1 MWSGK
6 SADYSILRAFGSTS
20 YYHVSESKLEPQAKK
35 GLFMGYGDDVK
46 GYRIWSPSEGRV
58 ILSRN
63 VVFDENSM
71 VNPTVKS
78 YMLSDSSSSVDK
90 QVEQQDTLDES
101 VPQEEDQPLQSESK
115 SVPSDSSLQ
124 VPNQQSLARER
135 SIRPNFGKPPNRL
148 CFEDMVGYALQVAEE
163 VDPGLH
169 EPSTFK
175 EAATCSESAQWL
187 AAMGDEMESLQKN

>member
-6 SADYSILRAFGSTS
+6 SADYSILMAFGSTA
-20 YYHVSESKLEPQAKK
+20 YYHVSEGKLEPRAKK
-35 GLFMGYGDDVK
+35 GVFMGYGDGVK

-71 VNPTVKS
+71 VNPTVKT
-78 YMLSDSSSSVDK
+78 YMLSDSSCSVDK
-90 QVEQQDTLDES
+90 QVEQQDTHDES
-101 VPQEEDQPLQSESK
+101 VPQEEDQPLPSESE
-115 SVPSDSSLQ
+115 SESIPSDSSLP

-148 CFEDMVGYALQVAEE
+148 GFEDMVGYALQSSFKRWILTYMSHPLSKKQLHVLNL
-163 VDPGLH
+163 PNGLL
-169 EPSTFK
+169 P
-175 EAATCSESAQWL
+175 
-187 AAMGDEMESLQKN
+187 